1 MSQCLE
7 LEDWLLQDFHQIQ
20 INTFPLSRRLLHGSD
35 NGISFSMRDDERQTN
50 IDAARSHKYRLMADS
65 VTAALDYCSV
75 VKINHKNQRVLN
87 AHWPSEAPHYISW
100 CDRPLA
106 GSPSHRSD
114 YSSRSIG
121 NLQTYLKTLV
131 DSWFTENKL
140 LFVNIQRILRF
151 WLPIDLHTLNQM
163 TDCVLLFLI
172 GLLKWASSNNS
183 EDLRIVIK

>member
-1 MSQCLE
+1 MSQCQE

-35 NGISFSMRDDERQTN
+35 NGISFSIRDDERQTN

-75 VKINHKNQRVLN
+75 VKINHKNQRVLT

-106 GSPSHRSD
+106 GSPCKPWPSHRSD
-114 YSSRSIG
+114 HSNRSIG

-140 LFVNIQRILRF
+140 LFTVNLRLLISYWSPHPESNDF
-151 WLPIDLHTLNQM
+151 
-163 TDCVLLFLI
+163 DCVLLFLI
-172 GLLKWASSNNS
+172 VVLTQMSK
-183 EDLRIVIK
+183 